1 LALFFMIALVPAA
14 ALVPLPATAEDRAP
28 ATITLDTSA
37 TYQTITSWEATAWM
51 GQDSSPNVA
60 NYSADVMDLA
70 VDELGL
76 NRLRLEVRAGIENPE
91 DYWTQYQ
98 EGVVDYAF
106 WRSHR
111 YTTLNDDADIDTI
124 NWSSF
129 HFSELDNT
137 VEKVVL
143 PFMAKVTA
151 RGETPLINLNYVAFT
166 SQNGVGTQYIH
177 DDADEYAEMM
187 LATFIHLDG
196 NYSLVPDHVEVILE
210 PDNVA
215 QWDGYTIGNAIVAT
229 KAKLAT
235 HGYHPQFIAPSNTNM
250 GGAITYFDQMASVT
264 GAVASL
270 AELSYHRYGGV
281 SDANLQAIDQRRSAY
296 GIGASMLEHIGS
308 GHEDLYKDLSI
319 ANCTSWQQFALA
331 GFGPSDDG
339 GVYLLIDETD
349 PANPVVTMGSRTKFL
364 RQYFAY
370 VRPGAVR
377 VGATTDDGAFAPL
390 AFTNPDGR
398 NVVVVKADYAGTVS
412 VRDLPAGTY
421 GITYTTATQYDVALP
436 DASVGHGGWLSATIP
451 AAGVITISEIRRAP
465 EVTYNPRDADV
476 NIHEGTSQTF
486 TVTPKG
492 TTYPALAY
500 TWTLDGDL
508 QEGWNETWFEYAADF
523 DSAGSHSLT
532 VTVND
537 VRDPSLYTTFT
548 WYIDVLDVNRAPT
561 ILDYSPEALW
571 MVNETEDGEVLFTVS
586 ATDEDYD
593 ALTFNWYADSQL
605 QLSGPYST
613 YTFSYDFFSA
623 GDHVITVSISDGI
636 DTTTVTWTLRIL
648 DVDRP
653 PSVLSYDPDGDMTVN
668 ETDYG
673 YLRLSVEA
681 WDPDG
686 DRLTY
691 QWYLNDDLLYGQYRS
706 YYTFI
711 YNHESAG
718 TYRVRVAIT
727 DGITEIGV
735 GWLITVIDI
744 NVPPRIDYVYPSW
757 SPYYYEAENSS
768 LQFSVTA
775 TDPEGEEMTYYW
787 EVDDRSVPSDET
799 PSQYTYRWGFE
810 EAGDHLIN
818 VTVSD
823 GEDGVSYSWTLH
835 IYDTNRPP
843 VIDAV
848 DPDTHKNISG
858 AKPLR
863 VEVFAS
869 DPDEDDN
876 LTYHWYLNG
885 TLVEDAEGPFFI
897 LEVEEAYGNYTVQ
910 VLVYD
915 DSYSF
920 ASHQF
925 NVTVDPTLDDVPPW
939 VFPWWGYIVVG
950 VLFAVAFVGILWWAM
965 ERERRKR
972 TQMYG

>member
-1 LALFFMIALVPAA
+1 MMAVVPAA

-28 ATITLDTSA
+28 ATITLDTST

-129 HFSELDNT
+129 YFSELDNT

-196 NYSLVPDHVEVILE
+196 NYSLVPDHIEVILE

-229 KAKLAT
+229 KAKLAA
-235 HGYHPQFIAPSNTNM
+235 HGYHPEFIAPSNTNM

-270 AELSYHRYGGV
+270 AELSYHRYSGV
-281 SDANLQAIDQRRSAY
+281 SDANLQLIDQRRSAY

-339 GVYLLIDETD
+339 GVYMLIDETD

-377 VGATTDDGAFAPL
+377 VGVTTDDPGFQPL
-390 AFTNPDGR
+390 AFVNPDGR
-398 NVVVVKADYAGTVS
+398 NVVIVKADGAETIS
-412 VRDLPAGTY
+412 FRDLPAGTY
-421 GITYTTATQYDVALP
+421 GITYTTATQDHVRLS
-436 DASVGHGGWLSATIP
+436 DATVGSGGWLYASIP
-451 AAGVITISEIRRAP
+451 AGGVITVFEIRRAP
-465 EVTYNPRDADV
+465 EVNFSPNNPDV
-476 NIHEGTSQTF
+476 ELYEGDTQTF
-486 TVTPKG
+486 SVAPKG
-492 TTYPALAY
+492 PTTPDLIYE
-500 TWTLDGDL
+500 WTYDHVLHT
-508 QEGWNETWFEYAADF
+508 GWNVSWFEYATNY
-523 DSAGSHSLT
+523 DSAGSHTLT
-532 VTVND
+532 VLARD
-537 VRDPSLYTTFT
+537 VRDPSLYATYT
-548 WYIDVLDVNRAPT
+548 WYIDVYDVNRAPT
-561 ILDYSPEALW
+561 ILDYSPDTLW
-571 MVNETEDGEVLFTVS
+571 IVNETEAGEVLFTVS
-586 ATDEDYD
+586 ATDEDGD
-593 ALTFNWYADSQL
+593 GLTFYWYADSQL
-605 QLSGPYST
+605 QLSGDYST
-613 YTFSYDFFSA
+613 YTFTYDFFSA
-623 GDHVITVSISDGI
+623 GDHVVTVSVNDGT
-636 DTTTVTWTLRIL
+636 DTTSVTWTLRIL

-653 PSVLSYDPDGDMTVN
+653 PAVLSHDPEGDVTVN

-673 YLRLSVEA
+673 YVSLSVEA

-686 DRLTY
+686 DGLTY
-691 QWYLNDDLLYGQYRS
+691 QWYLNDDLQYGQYRS
-706 YYTFI
+706 YYTFS

-727 DGITEIGV
+727 DGTTEIGV
-735 GWLITVIDI
+735 GWLITVIDV

-787 EVDDRSVPSDET
+787 EVDDVPVTPDET

-823 GEDGVSYSWTLH
+823 GEDGDSYSWTLH

-858 AKPLR
+858 AKPLQL
-863 VEVFAS
+863 EVFAS
-869 DPDEDDN
+869 DPDDDDN
-876 LTYHWYLNG
+876 LTYYWYLNG
-885 TLVEDAEGPFFI
+885 TLVEGAEGPIFI
-897 LEVEEAYGNYTVQ
+897 LQVDEAYGNYTVQ
-910 VLVYD
+910 AIVYD
-915 DSYSF
+915 ESYSF

-925 NVTVDPTLDDVPPW
+925 NVTVDPTLDDVPPFE
-939 VFPWWGYIVVG
+939 FPWWGYIVAG
-950 VLFAVAFVGILWWAM
+950 VLFAVVFVGLLWWAM
-965 ERERRKR
+965 ERERRKS
-972 TQMYG
+972 TQLYG